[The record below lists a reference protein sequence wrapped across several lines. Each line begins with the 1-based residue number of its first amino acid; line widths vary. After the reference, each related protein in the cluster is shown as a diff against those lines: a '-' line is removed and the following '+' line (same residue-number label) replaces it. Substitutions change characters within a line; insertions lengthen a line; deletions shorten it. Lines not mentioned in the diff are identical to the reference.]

1 MKSCISLG
9 THMQI
14 VKDGLH
20 IFSAYLFVRHAV
32 QLFHPLKP
40 QELLVPN
47 FSLQ

>member
-32 QLFHPLKP
+32 QFFPTIIL
-40 QELLVPN
+40 PN
-47 FSLQ
+47 EHKNKRK